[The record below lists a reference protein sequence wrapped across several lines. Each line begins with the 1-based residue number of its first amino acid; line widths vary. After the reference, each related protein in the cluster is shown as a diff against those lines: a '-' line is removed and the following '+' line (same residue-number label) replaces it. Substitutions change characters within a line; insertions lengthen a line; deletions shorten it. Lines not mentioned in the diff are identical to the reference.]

1 MADEIADVYRV
12 ESLEKYDLRDRVL
25 IRLADLAFFCAISLI
40 GKTIRWEVEG
50 VEHLDSVIASDK
62 QPIYCLWHDRIFAG
76 TYFLRDRGIVV
87 LTSQSK
93 DGEYIARFLRRFG
106 FGAVRG
112 SSSRG
117 GVKALVEMIRL
128 MRRGLPMAFTVD
140 GPRGP
145 RYEAKPG
152 TVLLAQKTG
161 NPILPFSVECKSF
174 RTVKSWDRL
183 RIPIP
188 FTRALFTYS
197 APIYVLPEK
206 TAVNE
211 KVAELQAS
219 LDGLVKR
226 GEEWRE
232 RN

>member
-12 ESLEKYDLRDRVL
+12 ESLEKYDLRDRML
-25 IRLADLAFFCAISLI
+25 IRLADLVFFFAISLI
-40 GKTIRWEVEG
+40 GRTIRWEVQG
-50 VEHLDSVIASDK
+50 IEHLDSVTAAGR

-76 TYFLRDRGIVV
+76 TYFLRDRGVVV

-117 GVKALVEMIRL
+117 GVKGLVEMIRS

-145 RYEAKPG
+145 RYEAKAGP
-152 TVLLAQKTG
+152 VLLAQKTG
-161 NPILPFSVECKSF
+161 NPILPFSVECRRF

-183 RIPIP
+183 QIPIP
-188 FTRALFTYS
+188 FTKALFTYS
-197 APIYVLPEK
+197 TPIYVLPEK
-206 TAVNE
+206 AGVDE
-211 KVAELQAS
+211 KLAELQSS
-219 LDGLVKR
+219 LDDLVR
-226 GEEWRE
+226 SGEEWRE

>member
-1 MADEIADVYRV
+1 MADEIADIYRV

-25 IRLADLAFFCAISLI
+25 IRLADLVFFCAISLI
-40 GKTIRWEVEG
+40 GKTIRWEVQG
-50 VEHLDSVIASDK
+50 IEHLDAVTAAGK

-106 FGAVRG
+106 FGAIRG

-117 GVKALVEMIRL
+117 GVKGLVEMIRS

-145 RYEAKPG
+145 RYEAKAGP
-152 TVLLAQKTG
+152 VLLAQKTG
-161 NPILPFSVECKSF
+161 NPMLPFSVECKSF

-183 RIPIP
+183 QIPIP
-188 FTRALFTYS
+188 FTRALFSYA
-197 APIYVLPEK
+197 APIHVSPEK
-206 TAVNE
+206 TGVDE
-211 KVAELQAS
+211 KLRELQAS
-219 LDGLVKR
+219 LDELVRR
-226 GEEWRE
+226 GEQWS
-232 RN
+232 

>member
-1 MADEIADVYRV
+1 VADEIADVYRV

-25 IRLADLAFFCAISLI
+25 IRLADLVFFCAISLI
-40 GKTIRWEVEG
+40 GKTIRWEVRG
-50 VEHLDSVIASDK
+50 TDHLDAVIASGR

-117 GVKALVEMIRL
+117 GVKGLVEMIRS

-145 RYEAKPG
+145 RYEAKAGP
-152 TVLLAQKTG
+152 VLLAQKTG
-161 NPILPFSVECKSF
+161 NPILPFSVECRSF

-183 RIPIP
+183 QIPIP
-188 FTRALFTYS
+188 FTKALFTYS
-197 APIYVLPEK
+197 TPIYVLPEK
-206 TAVNE
+206 AGVDE
-211 KVAELQAS
+211 KLAELQSS
-219 LDGLVKR
+219 LDDLVR
-226 GEEWRE
+226 SGEEWRE

>member
-1 MADEIADVYRV
+1 MADEIAGVYRV

-25 IRLADLAFFCAISLI
+25 IRAADLLFFMAITLI
-40 GKTIRWEVEG
+40 AKTLRWEVAG
-50 VEHLDSVIASDK
+50 VEHLDAIISAGR
-62 QPIYCLWHDRIFAG
+62 QPVYCLWHDRIFAG

-117 GVKALVEMIRL
+117 GVKALVEMIRA

-145 RYEAKPG
+145 RYVAKAGP
-152 TVLLAQKTG
+152 VLLAQKTG
-161 NPILPFSVECKSF
+161 NPMLPFSVECKSF

-183 RIPIP
+183 QIPIP
-188 FTRALFTYS
+188 FTRALFIYS
-197 APIYVLPEK
+197 APIDVPENS
-206 TAVNE
+206 VVDE
-211 KVAELQAS
+211 KRAELQAA
-219 LDGLVKR
+219 LDDLVKR
-226 GEEWRE
+226 GEEWRL
-232 RN
+232 RD

>member
-1 MADEIADVYRV
+1 VADEIAEVYRV

-25 IRLADLAFFCAISLI
+25 IRLADLVFSWAISLI
-40 GKTIRWEVEG
+40 GRTIRWEVEG
-50 VEHLDSVIASDK
+50 VEHLDAITTAGK

-106 FGAVRG
+106 FGAIRG

-117 GVKALVEMIRL
+117 GVKALVEMIRY
-128 MRRGLPMAFTVD
+128 MRRGMPMAFTVD

-145 RYEAKPG
+145 RYVAKAGP
-152 TVLLAQKTG
+152 VLLAQKTG

-174 RTVKSWDRL
+174 RTVSSWDRL
-183 RIPIP
+183 QIPLP
-188 FTRALFTYS
+188 FTRAVFSYS
-197 APIYVLPEK
+197 APIDVPAEK
-206 TAVNE
+206 SSVDE
-211 KVAELQAS
+211 KLAELQRS
-219 LDGLVKR
+219 LDALVKR
-226 GEEWRE
+226 GERWRKD
-232 RN
+232 N

>member
-1 MADEIADVYRV
+1 MADEIAGVYRV

-25 IRLADLAFFCAISLI
+25 IRLADLVFFYAISLI
-40 GKTIRWEVEG
+40 GKTIRWDVQG
-50 VEHLDSVIASDK
+50 TEHLDAVVADGK

-106 FGAVRG
+106 FGAIRG

-117 GVKALVEMIRL
+117 GVKALVAMIRS

-145 RYEAKPG
+145 RYQAKAGP
-152 TVLLAQKTG
+152 VLLAQKTG
-161 NPILPFSVECKSF
+161 NPILPFSVECKTF

-183 RIPIP
+183 QIPIP

-197 APIYVLPEK
+197 TPIYVPEK
-206 TAVNE
+206 TDVDE
-211 KVAELQAS
+211 KLVELQAS
-219 LDGLVKR
+219 LDELVKR
-226 GEEWRE
+226 GKEWRD